1 MKQNTS
7 SCFVKLLP
15 LIAFL
20 FSCSLVQA
28 QTPAQRRVIT
38 AAYDHNKLQVMARQ
52 FTATASAKKQEALAL
67 AKIHGWELIK
77 YNEDGTFDELMA
89 VMDDGTPLYYTLYN
103 KDAARSTRTDHL
115 HTGGSLG
122 LDLNGQGM
130 TVHVWDGGPT
140 RPTHREFDGP
150 GGPDRVRINDRV
162 TVLNDNSGH
171 AQHVTGTI
179 VASGVDTDAKGMA
192 PQARA
197 FTHDWDYD
205 LGEAAKAAEEGM
217 ILSNHSYG
225 YQLFDPNLT
234 HTHWMLGAYNST
246 SKGWDELMYN
256 APMYLP
262 VFAAGNDG
270 TYSNTVPLNGNP
282 EFDKLSYGQTA
293 KNNLVVANASN
304 VPVDADGSLTAG
316 VSINPSSSQ
325 GPTDDFRIKPDITG
339 YGTFVYST
347 DILNDLS
354 YSYKTGTSMAAPNVT
369 GSLLLLQQ
377 HYNNLNNGS
386 FMRAATLKGLAL
398 HTADDAGDIAGPD
411 AVFGWGLLNAKAAA
425 QEITANGVTSVISE
439 LTLNPGQSYSL
450 LVEADGVNDLVASI
464 SWTDPPGTAN
474 PGTANLTTPVL
485 VNDLDI
491 RVTKGGAIY
500 SPYRLTGVNSNST
513 GDNNVDPYERVD
525 ITGASGSYTITV
537 SHKGSLARGSQDY
550 SLIVTG
556 VSNVCNGTI
565 ATPANLNVSAVRVN
579 TSTVSW
585 DAVQYSTYNA
595 RYRAEGSADWTTIV
609 AVSDTSAGLTGLAGS
624 TRYEVQARSIC
635 LDNSTSSDY
644 SASVYFTTG
653 ALTDFITTWQTTEGD
668 RSITIPTDGEGYNYS
683 IDWGDGETAT
693 GVSGDTTHTYAT
705 AGEQIIKISGDF
717 PRIYFNNNGDAAKL
731 LKVEQWGDIEWTS
744 MEQAF
749 AGCSNLEITATDE
762 PNLSEVTNMA
772 GMFNGAVSFNQDIGR
787 WDVSNVTNMSGM
799 FFGATSF
806 NGDIG
811 GWDVSNVTNTSGMF
825 NGATS
830 FNQDIGNWNV
840 SKVTNM
846 RHMFDGATAFNQD
859 LGSWTSDA
867 SNVLDRTSMFNN
879 SGLDCANYSATLV
892 GWAANTPA
900 SVTNVT
906 LGALGRSYGSHA
918 VAARDALESRG
929 WIITGDGLNTGTG
942 CGGPGLFITTW
953 KTKVAREEI
962 TIPINSSNGSYDYT
976 VDWGD
981 GSADTGQH
989 GNAKHTYESPGT
1001 YRVEITG
1008 DFPGIYFNNGDQ
1020 KDKIIEVRQWGNIQ
1034 WKSMEGAFAG
1044 CSNLEIVATDA
1055 PDLSAVTNM
1064 NSMFAGA
1071 TSFNQDIGGWVVSN
1085 VTQMNSMFQGATSFN
1100 QDIGSW
1106 NVSSVIQMNNMFNGA
1121 TSFDQDIGGWVVSNV
1136 NIMRG
1141 MFEGATSFNQNIG
1154 DWDVSNVTNINYMF
1168 EGATSFNQNI
1178 ESWKVSS
1185 VIYMAGMFEG
1195 ATSFNQDIGNW
1206 DVSNVTI
1213 INNMFKGATSF
1224 NQNIGDWDVGSVT
1237 HMSSMF
1243 ADAASFNQNL
1253 GNWTSNATG
1262 RNFMFDNSGLDCSNY
1277 SATLIGWANNTDT
1290 ENVSLGA
1297 VGLEYGTNASDAI
1310 TTLTDR
1316 GWNIVGHTSAGG
1328 GCLLFTI
1335 NPIDDATVDENTEY
1349 TGPVPSLSGDTP
1361 VGNVTYALGGTDAAL
1376 FTIDPNTGQVSM
1388 EPRDYETPEDADTDN
1403 VYELSITATDEDA
1416 KSASE
1421 SWRVTIED
1429 VNDIF
1434 TIDAIADT
1442 TIDENTTYTGPLPA
1456 LSGDAPVGNVTYTLG
1471 GTDAALFIINSST
1484 GKVNMIARD
1493 FEAPEDANTDNV
1505 YELDITA
1512 TDDDANSASED
1523 WKVTVLDVN
1532 EVATF
1537 TINAIAD
1544 VTIDGNTAYTGPLPV
1559 LLGDI
1564 PIGNVTYTLGGT
1576 DAALFTINP
1585 TTGQVSMEARD
1596 FEAPE
1601 DANSDNIYELS
1612 ITATDDDANSA
1623 SESWWVTIEDVNEL
1637 VTGTVTPTNMR
1648 DIWVYPT
1655 PAEDQLNIVL
1665 DPTHGKIKQVVI
1677 RMISG
1682 QVVSNQAV
1690 SPGDLTKEGI
1700 LLVNV
1705 SNLETGLY
1713 LLEIQGT
1720 APNSIFR
1727 TKLFK
1732 Q

>member
-7 SCFVKLLP
+7 SCFEKLLP

-38 AAYDHNKLQVMARQ
+38 AGYDHNKLQVMARQ
-52 FTATASAKKQEALAL
+52 FAATASAKKQEALAL

-103 KDAARSTRTDHL
+103 VKAARSTRTDHL

-140 RPTHREFDGP
+140 LITHQEFDGP
-150 GGPDRVRINDRV
+150 GGPDRVTINDGN
-162 TVLNDNSGH
+162 TVVIPGNGNHSH

-179 VASGVDTDAKGMA
+179 VASGVNPDAKGMA

-197 FTHDWDYD
+197 FTHDWNDD
-205 LGEAAKAAEEGM
+205 LGEAIKAAKEGM
-217 ILSNHSYG
+217 LLSNHSYG
-225 YQLFDPNLT
+225 FRTSTLDN
-234 HTHWMLGAYNST
+234 WVLGAYIDI
-246 SKGWDELMYN
+246 SKGWDELMYD

-270 TYSNTVPLNGNP
+270 GYRGNDVPLNGNP
-282 EFDKLSYGQTA
+282 VFDKLSGWQTA
-293 KNNLVVANASN
+293 KNNLVVANALDVTVN
-304 VPVDADGSLTAG
+304 ADGSLTTTG
-316 VSINPSSSQ
+316 VSINGGSSQ

-339 YGTFVYST
+339 NGTRVFST
-347 DILNDLS
+347 DIHSNNS
-354 YSYKTGTSMAAPNVT
+354 GYSEKEGTSMAAPNIT

-377 HYNNLNNGS
+377 HYNNLNGS

-398 HTADDAGDIAGPD
+398 HTADDAGIPGPD

-425 QEITANGVTSVISE
+425 QAITANGVTSIISE

-464 SWTDPPGTAN
+464 SWTDPAGKAN
-474 PGTANLTTPVL
+474 IGIANLTTPVL

-491 RVTKGGAIY
+491 RVTKGGTTY

-537 SHKGSLARGSQDY
+537 SHKGSLAHGLQDY

-556 VSNVCNGTI
+556 VRNICKGTI
-565 ATPANLNVSAVRVN
+565 AAPANLKASAVRVN

-585 DAVQYSTYNA
+585 DAVQYSTYNT
-595 RYRAEGSADWTTIV
+595 RYRAEGSVDWTTTV
-609 AVSDTSAGLTGLAGS
+609 ASSNTSAGLTGLAGS

-635 LDNSTSSDY
+635 LDNSTSNY

-668 RSITIPTDGEGYNYS
+668 KSITIPTDGEGYNYN

-693 GVSGDTTHTYAT
+693 GVKGDITHTYAT
-705 AGEQIIKISGDF
+705 DGEQIIKISGDF
-717 PRIYFNNNGDAAKL
+717 PRIYFNNNGDAPKL
-731 LKVEQWGDIEWTS
+731 LKVEQWGNIEWTS

-749 AGCSNLEITATDE
+749 AGCSNLEIVATDE
-762 PNLSEVTNMA
+762 PDLSGVTNMA
-772 GMFNGAVSFNQDIGR
+772 GMFNGATAFNQDIGS
-787 WDVSNVTNMSGM
+787 WD
-799 FFGATSF
+799 
-806 NGDIG
+806 
-811 GWDVSNVTNTSGMF
+811 
-825 NGATS
+825 
-830 FNQDIGNWNV
+830 V

-846 RHMFDGATAFNQD
+846 RHMFDGATAFDQDIGSWVVSNVTNMSGMFNGAILFNQDIGRWDVSKVTNMRHMFNGATAFNQD
-859 LGSWTSDA
+859 LGSWTSNA

-906 LGALGRSYGSHA
+906 LGALGRSYGSYA
-918 VAARDALESRG
+918 VAARDVLESRG

-942 CGGPGLFITTW
+942 CGGPGVFITTW
-953 KTKVAREEI
+953 KTKVAHEEI

-981 GSADTGQH
+981 SSADTGQH
-989 GNAKHTYESPGT
+989 GDAKHTYESPGT

-1008 DFPGIYFNNGDQ
+1008 DFPRIYFNNGNQ

-1055 PDLSAVTNM
+1055 PDLSTVTNM
-1064 NSMFAGA
+1064 SRMFFQA
-1071 TSFNQDIGGWVVSN
+1071 SKFNQDIGDWDVSS
-1085 VTQMNSMFQGATSFN
+1085 VTQMNSMFAGATSFN

-1121 TSFDQDIGGWVVSNV
+1121 TSFNQDIGSWVVSNV

-1141 MFEGATSFNQNIG
+1141 MFEEATSFNQDIG

-1168 EGATSFNQNI
+1168 EGATSFNQDI
-1178 ESWKVSS
+1178 ESWKVSN
-1185 VIYMAGMFEG
+1185 VIFMAGMFEG

-1206 DVSNVTI
+1206 DVSNVAI

-1224 NQNIGDWDVGSVT
+1224 DQDIGDWDVGSVT

-1243 ADAASFNQNL
+1243 AGAASFNQDL
-1253 GNWTSNATG
+1253 GNWSSNATG
-1262 RNFMFDNSGLDCSNY
+1262 RDFMFDNSGLDCSNY
-1277 SATLIGWANNTDT
+1277 SATLVGWANNTNT

-1297 VGLEYGTNASDAI
+1297 IGLEYGTNASGAI
-1310 TTLTDR
+1310 TALTDR
-1316 GWNIVGHTSAGG
+1316 GWNIVGHTSAGR

-1335 NPIDDATVDENTEY
+1335 NPIDDVTVDENTEY
-1349 TGPVPSLSGDTP
+1349 TGPIPFLSGDTP
-1361 VGNVTYALGGTDAAL
+1361 VGKVTYTLGGTDAAL

-1388 EPRDYETPEDADTDN
+1388 EPRDFETPEDANGDN
-1403 VYELSITATDEDA
+1403 IYELSITATDEDA
-1416 KSASE
+1416 NSVRE

-1429 VNDIF
+1429 LNDIF

-1442 TIDENTTYTGPLPA
+1442 TIDENTEYTGPVPA
-1456 LSGDAPVGNVTYTLG
+1456 LSGDA
-1471 GTDAALFIINSST
+1471 
-1484 GKVNMIARD
+1484 
-1493 FEAPEDANTDNV
+1493 
-1505 YELDITA
+1505 
-1512 TDDDANSASED
+1512 
-1523 WKVTVLDVN
+1523 
-1532 EVATF
+1532 
-1537 TINAIAD
+1537 
-1544 VTIDGNTAYTGPLPV
+1544 
-1559 LLGDI
+1559 

-1585 TTGQVSMEARD
+1585 TTGQVSMEPRD
-1596 FEAPE
+1596 FEVPE

-1612 ITATDDDANSA
+1612 ITATDEDANSA
-1623 SESWWVTIEDVNEL
+1623 RESWRVTIEDVNEL
-1637 VTGTVTPTNMR
+1637 ITGTVTSTNMR

-1655 PAEDQLNIVL
+1655 PAEDQLNIEL
-1665 DPTHGKIKQVVI
+1665 GPTHGIIKQVVI
-1677 RMISG
+1677 RTIPG
-1682 QVVSNQAV
+1682 QVLSNQAI
-1690 SPGDLTKEGI
+1690 SAGDLAGGDI
-1700 LLVNV
+1700 LLVDI
-1705 SNLETGLY
+1705 SNLPAGLY
-1713 LLEIQGT
+1713 LLEVQGT
-1720 APNSIFR
+1720 GTGSIFTTR
-1727 TKLFK
+1727 FIK